1 MHSRCFSKHWIN
13 SYYVQYSRRGLV
25 KTTKDTTILALIDFI
40 FYLNSYLA
48 TVLAYKKSII
58 IKTEL
63 SITENKEK

>member
-25 KTTKDTTILALIDFI
+25 KTTKDTKILALMDFI
-40 FYLNSYLA
+40 FYLNIYLA
-48 TVLAYKKSII
+48 TVLAYKKGII

-63 SITENKEK
+63 SIENKEK